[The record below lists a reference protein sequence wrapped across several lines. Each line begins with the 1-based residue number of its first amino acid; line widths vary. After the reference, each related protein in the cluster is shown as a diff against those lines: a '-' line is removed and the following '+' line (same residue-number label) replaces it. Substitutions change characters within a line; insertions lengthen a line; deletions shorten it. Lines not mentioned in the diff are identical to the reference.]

1 VALPSLDS
9 VPVAY
14 LASDPQNKPLIVPDV
29 FQAWITQLIDTMN
42 EALLDIDKRLTA
54 GGL

>member
-9 VPVAY
+9 VPLAY
-14 LASDPQNKPLIVPDV
+14 LAEGEKNKPLEMPTVV
-29 FQAWITQLIDTMN
+29 QTWLTNLIDTMN
-42 EALLDIDKRLTA
+42 EALLEIDKRLTA